1 MNLYGLGLSALNVA
15 QNNLTTTGHNINN
28 ADVEGYNRQTVLSA
42 TKGAR
47 ATGGGFIGRGVQAVT
62 VQRAYDSFLHTQLVR
77 AQSKGEALV
86 TYGNEIS
93 QLNDLF
99 ADRTVGIS
107 PAIQNFFDS
116 VNAVASTPADPA
128 ARQEMLGRAD
138 SLTTQF
144 NEANRFIDNQRDDI
158 NTQLDTAVSQVN
170 SYLERIHDMNQQ
182 ITKARASGMG
192 HHEPNDLLDQR
203 EQLVAEL
210 NQLVDVKVLEQDG
223 NFSLTLGSGQ
233 VLLGGPTIY
242 PLESRP
248 SIDDPRRHVI
258 NTTAGFNN
266 GEPILSEVADSSI
279 TGGKLGGLLQYRSNT
294 LDQAQN
300 NLGRLAVSI
309 AAEMNKIQEG
319 GFDLEGKP
327 GEAIF
332 SVTVN
337 DATAASTNEGI
348 GVIKATDADGKP
360 LGIDVDKLTGF
371 DYEIQYTGQ
380 DTGGND
386 QYVVRTLPNGAF
398 AEMPAD
404 NMVGGVKLELPTNAT
419 AGDTWSFRPTRNS
432 ADSFKV
438 ALENPEDI
446 AAAGADENGDPLG
459 SANGDNALKMAEL
472 QSEKTMG
479 NGTMNFN
486 DAYSQIV
493 NRVAVNSQQNST
505 AAKAQKN
512 LIQQNYAAQQA
523 VSGVDLNE
531 EYLNL
536 ERYSDM
542 FRAASR
548 MIDVGSSLFDTILSL
563 RA

>member
-62 VQRAYDSFLHTQLVR
+62 VQRAYDNFLHTQLVR

-144 NEANRFIDNQRDDI
+144 NEVNRFIDNQRADI
-158 NTQLDTAVSQVN
+158 NTQLDTAVVQVN
-170 SYLERIHDMNQQ
+170 SYIERIHDMNQQ
-182 ITKARASGMG
+182 IVKARASSVG
-192 HHEPNDLLDQR
+192 HEPNDLLDQR

-233 VLLGGPTIY
+233 ILLGGPTIY

-248 SIDDPRRHVI
+248 SVDDPTRNVI
-258 NTTAGFNN
+258 NSTSGFKN
-266 GEPILSEVADSSI
+266 GQPILNEVSDLSF
-279 TGGKLGGLLQYRSNT
+279 TGGTIGGLLQYRSNT

-300 NLGRLAVSI
+300 NLGRLAVSM
-309 AAEMNKIQEG
+309 ATEMNQIQEG
-319 GFDLEGKP
+319 GFDLKGEP
-327 GEAIF
+327 GQPLF
-332 SVTVN
+332 SVVV
-337 DATAASTNEGI
+337 DDPVAASTNQSNVEIEVAAGN
-348 GVIKATDADGKP
+348 A
-360 LGIDVDKLTGF
+360 IDVDQLTGF
-371 DYEIQYTGQ
+371 DYEIKYE
-380 DTGGND
+380 GND
-386 QYVVRTLPNGAF
+386 YFVRTLPNGSFSAMD
-398 AEMPAD
+398 A
-404 NMVGGVKLELPTNAT
+404 NGWVGGVQLDKAAMDVAGPSD
-419 AGDTWSFRPTRNS
+419 GDTWTFRPTRNA

-438 ALENPEDI
+438 VLTNPENI
-446 AAAGADENGDPLG
+446 AAAGADPDDSTKPLG

-472 QSEKTMG
+472 QSKKTMG